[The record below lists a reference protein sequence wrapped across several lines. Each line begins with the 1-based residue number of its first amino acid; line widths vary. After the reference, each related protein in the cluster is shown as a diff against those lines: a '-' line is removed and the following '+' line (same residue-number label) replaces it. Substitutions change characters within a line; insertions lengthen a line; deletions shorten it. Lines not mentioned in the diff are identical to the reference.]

1 VTAARTPS
9 AFALSIVF
17 AYEQRGMEPG
27 PALHTAGL
35 DSLDLQDGDGRITAD
50 QLERLSNHAMRELDD
65 EALGWF
71 SRQLPWGSYG
81 MLCRASLPSANLG
94 IAMTRWCRHHGLLA
108 PDVELSL
115 SIEREQAQ
123 VRIEEKRD
131 LGVSREFCLVSL
143 LRNLQGV
150 ASWLGDTRIPLI
162 EVQFPFDAPP
172 HFDSYRYLFN
182 GPTSFGVSHA
192 GLRFDAAYLN
202 LPVLRDDAA
211 LRQMLRRPLPLMV
224 RQYRR
229 DRLLSREILRLLDDR
244 PEAGAD
250 ALAESLNLSTR
261 SLHRHLKQE
270 GNSFQALK
278 DLSRRRLAER
288 LLASTPWPIKRIARE
303 CGFDAEASFVRA
315 FKAWSGQTPRAFAVA
330 AQQGRS
336 KNPQL

>member
-1 VTAARTPS
+1 MTHARTPS
-9 AFALSIVF
+9 GFASAIVS
-17 AYEQRGMEPG
+17 AYHMRGMNPQE
-27 PALHTAGL
+27 ALDAAGL
-35 DSLDLQDGDGRITAD
+35 TLGQLHPDSRITAD

-71 SRQLPWGSYG
+71 SRRLPWGSYG
-81 MLCRASLPSANLG
+81 MLCRASLPSATLG
-94 IAMTRWCRHHGLLA
+94 IAIARWCRHHNLIA
-108 PDVELSL
+108 QDVELSL
-115 SIEREQAQ
+115 KADRHLAE

-131 LGVSREFCLVSL
+131 LGILREFCLVSL

-162 EVQFPFDAPP
+162 DVEFPFAAPG
-172 HFDSYRYLFN
+172 HAESYRYLFD
-182 GPTSFGVSHA
+182 GPASFGA
-192 GLRFDAAYLN
+192 ELTTLRFDAAYLA

-229 DRLLSREILRLLDDR
+229 DRLLSREILRLLGDM
-244 PEAGAD
+244 PAASAD
-250 ALAESLNLSTR
+250 ELAEKLNLSTR
-261 SLHRHLKQE
+261 SLHRHIKQE
-270 GNSFQALK
+270 GTSFQALK

-315 FKAWSGQTPRAFAVA
+315 FKSWSGQTPRAYAVNA
-330 AQQGRS
+330 RQGRS
-336 KNPQL
+336 VHAKA

>member
-1 VTAARTPS
+1 MTHARTPS
-9 AFALSIVF
+9 GFASAIVS
-17 AYEQRGMEPG
+17 AYHMRGMNPQEALDAAVLTPG
-27 PALHTAGL
+27 ELHP
-35 DSLDLQDGDGRITAD
+35 DSRITAD

-71 SRQLPWGSYG
+71 SRRLPWGSYG
-81 MLCRASLPSANLG
+81 MLCRASLPSATLG
-94 IAMTRWCRHHGLLA
+94 IAIARWCRHHNLIA
-108 PDVELSL
+108 QDVELSL
-115 SIEREQAQ
+115 KADRHLAE

-131 LGVSREFCLVSL
+131 LGILREFCLVSL

-162 EVQFPFDAPP
+162 DVEFPFAAPA
-172 HFDSYRYLFN
+172 HAESYRYLFD
-182 GPTSFGVSHA
+182 GPASFRA
-192 GLRFDAAYLN
+192 ELTTLRFDAAYLA

-229 DRLLSREILRLLDDR
+229 DRLLSREILRLLGDM
-244 PEAGAD
+244 PAASAD
-250 ALAESLNLSTR
+250 ELAEKLNLSTR
-261 SLHRHLKQE
+261 SLHRHIKQE
-270 GNSFQALK
+270 GTSFQALK

-315 FKAWSGQTPRAFAVA
+315 FKSWSGQTPRAYAVNA
-330 AQQGRS
+330 RQGRS
-336 KNPQL
+336 VHAKA